1 MPGSIPVSEPV
12 GEIETG
18 ENTQG
23 EINIERIYIK
33 DLSFESPNAP
43 QVFQDK
49 WEPRIQLDINTRS
62 RLVADT
68 HYEVTLTI
76 TVKGSGEDD
85 KAVFII
91 EVVQAGIFRIT
102 GLDDEQLKRIL
113 STMCPTVLFPYARE
127 TIDGLS
133 IKGSLPPLALAPVN
147 FDVLF
152 ENALQQAET
161 EKNNP
166 SVMN

>member
-1 MPGSIPVSEPV
+1 MSEVEAGTPA
-12 GEIETG
+12 
-18 ENTQG
+18 QG

-62 RLVADT
+62 RSISDT
-68 HYEVTLTI
+68 HFEVILTI
-76 TVKGSGEDD
+76 TVKGATEED
-85 KAVFII
+85 KAIFII
-91 EVVQAGIFRIT
+91 EVVQAGIFRIS

-113 STMCPTVLFPYARE
+113 STICPTVLFPYARE
-127 TIDGLS
+127 TIDGLA

-152 ENALQQAET
+152 ENALAQAAA

-166 SVMN
+166 SQLN

>member
-1 MPGSIPVSEPV
+1 VSEAEAGTDP
-12 GEIETG
+12 
-18 ENTQG
+18 QG

-43 QVFQDK
+43 QVFQDN

-62 RLVADT
+62 RLVSDA

-76 TVKGSGEDD
+76 TAKVSSQEEQ
-85 KAVFII
+85 AIFII

-113 STMCPTVLFPYARE
+113 STICPTVLFPYARE
-127 TIDGLS
+127 TIDGLA

-152 ENALQQAET
+152 ENALAQADT

-166 SVMN
+166 SQLN

>member
-1 MPGSIPVSEPV
+1 MSEPVSEV
-12 GEIETG
+12 EAGD
-18 ENTQG
+18 NSQG

-43 QVFQDK
+43 QVFQEK

-62 RLVADT
+62 RSVADT

-76 TVKGSGEDD
+76 TVKGTTEDD
-85 KAVFII
+85 KTIFII
-91 EVVQAGIFRIT
+91 EVVQAGVFRIT
-102 GLDDEQLKRIL
+102 GLDDDQLKRIL

-127 TIDGLS
+127 TIDSLS

-147 FDVLF
+147 FDTLF
-152 ENALQQAET
+152 ENALVQAEA

-166 SVMN
+166 SAMN